1 MKDYNELVR
10 NSIKKDFANANFKK
24 KKIERNN
31 GPQRIVAIADSST
44 YANFRRLLLGRL
56 VRVIKSGYSCGYWVE
71 FVREKDREALNA
83 AAGWSEDKRQFL
95 LDGITF
101 KNNTK

>member
-1 MKDYNELVR
+1 MKDYDELVR
-10 NSIKKDFANANFKK
+10 ESIKKDFENAHFKNRK
-24 KKIERNN
+24 PERKDE
-31 GPQRIVAIADSST
+31 PKRIAAVADSST

-83 AAGWSEDKRQFL
+83 AAGWSTDKRQFL

-101 KNNTK
+101 KHNTK